1 MGICNY
7 RSVRLCLKHNNPI
20 INYGDPKSDLG
31 DRILV
36 RYGSSLTHP
45 TVNDRQ
51 STNLIVHGS
60 QCLTDDRDIG

>member
-1 MGICNY
+1 MCNY
-7 RSVRLCLKHNNPI
+7 RSVRLCLKPNNPI

-45 TVNDRQ
+45 TLTKNLAVNCSSHADE
-51 STNLIVHGS
+51 
-60 QCLTDDRDIG
+60 